1 LRENIT
7 FLRIISFIFLKLY
20 DITIN
25 AFISLFIISKNKTMK
40 IKYLSDNINNLEE
53 KDLNFTDILN
63 FHYQF
68 YEGSYNIVNQ
78 NNFFI
83 KNFFLKIYINIIKY
97 LIQIIFTNKKKI
109 PNFLEEINSLITK
122 KFRLFLIKNF

>member
-1 LRENIT
+1 
-7 FLRIISFIFLKLY
+7 
-20 DITIN
+20 
-25 AFISLFIISKNKTMK
+25 MK

>member
-1 LRENIT
+1 MRENIT